1 MHRFISKDGK
11 EVVLRTPIWEDI
23 NGLMEVTNSIV
34 DEGIDIATSRK
45 VTRKEEAEWLRQRLA
60 LTEKGEVLGLVAE
73 IEGKMVARSELRKR
87 TGRYSKHVGNIGI
100 GIRKGYRGVGIGTEM
115 MKVLI
120 AKAETMGLKMIDPA
134 VASSNKRAIHVYEKV
149 GFKKTGRI
157 PKFYYKDGKYFD
169 EIIMAKEIESS

>member
-23 NGLMEVTNSIV
+23 NGLMEITNSIV

-45 VTRKEEAEWLRQRLA
+45 VTRKEEAEWLRQGLA

-73 IEGKMVARSELRKR
+73 IEGKVVARSELRKR

-100 GIRKGYRGVGIGTEM
+100 GIRKGYRGLEL
-115 MKVLI
+115 VL
-120 AKAETMGLKMIDPA
+120 
-134 VASSNKRAIHVYEKV
+134 R
-149 GFKKTGRI
+149 
-157 PKFYYKDGKYFD
+157 
-169 EIIMAKEIESS
+169 